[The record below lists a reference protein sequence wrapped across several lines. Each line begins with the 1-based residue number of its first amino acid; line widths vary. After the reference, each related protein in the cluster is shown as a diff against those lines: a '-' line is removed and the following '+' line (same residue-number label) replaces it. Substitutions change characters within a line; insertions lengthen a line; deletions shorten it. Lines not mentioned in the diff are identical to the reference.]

1 MAKKLKS
8 EEMMNQINWG
18 MIGCGAVTEVKS
30 GPAFQKIKESNLVAV
45 MRRTPG
51 KAEDY
56 AKRHNVPKWY
66 DDPKKLIDDPDTN
79 AVYIATPP
87 DSHARYAIMAAEA
100 GKHIYVEKP
109 MALNSSECKQ
119 MIKAAQKAGVK
130 LFVAYYRRCL
140 PSFVKVKEWV
150 DSGAIGTPR
159 IVIIR
164 LIRPGFE
171 RQSADA
177 QLPWR
182 FRPEIS
188 GGGLFVDL
196 GSHQLDYLDYLFGP
210 IVSVKGFAR
219 SQAGMYPAEDMVS
232 ACFTFESGVIGNGT
246 WCFSASNV
254 SSIDEVEIIGS
265 KGRIVFSTF
274 AFTPARLETESGSE
288 TFGYP
293 KPKHIQQ
300 DFIQSVVDE
309 LLGRGQC
316 PSTGV
321 TASRTTHIMDKI
333 LNDYYSPGL
342 PLPPIHHQAIAEPS

>member
-1 MAKKLKS
+1 
-8 EEMMNQINWG
+8 MMKQINWG

-30 GPAFQKIKESNLVAV
+30 GPAFQIIKDSNLVAV

-56 AKRHNVPKWY
+56 ARRHNVPKWY
-66 DDPKKLIDDPDTN
+66 DDAKKLIHDPDIN

-100 GKHIYVEKP
+100 GKHVYVEKP
-109 MALNSSECKQ
+109 MALNSSECEQ
-119 MIKAAQKAGVK
+119 MIRAAQKAGVK

-140 PSFVKVKEWV
+140 SSFVKVKGWV
-150 DSGAIGTPR
+150 NSEAIGTPR
-159 IVIIR
+159 LVVIR
-164 LIRPGFE
+164 LIRPAFE
-171 RQSADA
+171 KQSADA
-177 QLPWR
+177 ELPWR

-210 IVSVKGFAR
+210 IVSVRGFAR
-219 SQAGMYPAEDMVS
+219 SQAGLYPAEDMVS
-232 ACFTFESGVIGNGT
+232 ACFIFDSGVVGNGT
-246 WCFSASNV
+246 WCFSASKE
-254 SSIDEVEIIGS
+254 SSTDEVEIIGS

-274 AFTPARLETESGSE
+274 AFTPVRLETASGVE
-288 TFGYP
+288 TFEYP

-300 DFIQSVVDE
+300 AFIQTVVDE

-316 PSTGV
+316 PGTGV
-321 TASRTTHIMDKI
+321 TASRTTHVMDKI
-333 LNDYYSPGL
+333 LNDYFYK
-342 PLPPIHHQAIAEPS
+342 